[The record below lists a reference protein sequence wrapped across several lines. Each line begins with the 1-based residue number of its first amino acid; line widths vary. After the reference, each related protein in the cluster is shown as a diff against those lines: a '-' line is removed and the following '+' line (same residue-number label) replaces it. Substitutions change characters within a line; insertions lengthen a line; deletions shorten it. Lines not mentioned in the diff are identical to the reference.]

1 MAGAETAEQPKSFWS
16 GLTTPARAGL
26 LAGAAVILAAAAGLA
41 IWSSSTDYQVL
52 FTHLSEGDAAGIV
65 EQLKHQKIPYR
76 LADSGATIK
85 VPAGQVYETRLA
97 LVSGGVP
104 LSGGVGFEIFDRQG
118 FGATEQSQRV
128 EYQRALQ
135 GELARTIDAIDSVKS
150 ARVHL
155 VMPENTMF
163 KRDREEARAAVS
175 LILKPGTSLTAEQT
189 AGIQRLVAAS
199 VSGLDASKVVITD
212 QRGITLAG
220 ADPTAAGGAGSDA
233 RLAIKRDIEEY
244 LTHKV
249 ASLLDRAFG
258 TGQALVSVNVTL
270 NFDEIKSSVQD
281 LVPWHGGSPTPEG
294 AVTHRRQVETGGGIA
309 NGTLASDSEA
319 AASARPSGM
328 TSEVEYEYG
337 HHVEQVIAAPGSI
350 SRLSVGVIVPG
361 DLSDDKKRRIS
372 DLVRMAAGINEGR
385 GDAVV
390 VQPLD
395 QLGVAKVDALKI
407 GDTVAPEGPA
417 GEPRTAVI
425 AQVAHESAQRAWGPL
440 LPVLGVVFA
449 LLGIAVGVILGRRR
463 VRPKEAPLSVLE
475 RQRLLRDLEQVLRA
489 DPPPR
494 PARTSV

>member
-1 MAGAETAEQPKSFWS
+1 MPGAETAERPKTFWS

-26 LAGAAVILAAAAGLA
+26 LAGAAAIVAAAVGLA

-76 LADSGATIK
+76 LADGGMTVK

-97 LVSGGVP
+97 LVAGGVP

-135 GELARTIDAIDSVKS
+135 GELARTIDVIDNVKS

-155 VMPENTMF
+155 VMTENTMF

-175 LILKPGTSLTAEQT
+175 LTLKPGTSLTAEQT
-189 AGIQRLVAAS
+189 SGIQRLVAAS

-281 LVPWHGGSPTPEG
+281 LVPWHGGSPNPEG
-294 AVTHRRQVETGGGIA
+294 AVTHRRQVETGGGSS
-309 NGTLASDSEA
+309 NGTLTSDSET
-319 AASARPSGM
+319 AASSRPSGT

-337 HHVEQVIAAPGSI
+337 HRVEQVIAAPGSI
-350 SRLSVGVIVPG
+350 SHLSVGVIVPG

-395 QLGVAKVDALKI
+395 QLGVAKI
-407 GDTVAPEGPA
+407 SAPTGGKTAVGEGPA
-417 GEPRTAVI
+417 GEPRTATV
-425 AQVAHESAQRAWGPL
+425 AQVTRESAHRAWGPL

-449 LLGIAVGVILGRRR
+449 FIGIAVGVVMGRRR
-463 VRPKEAPLSVLE
+463 ARPQEAPLSVLE
-475 RQRLLRDLEQVLRA
+475 RQRLLRDLEQVLHA
-489 DPPPR
+489 DPPR

>member
-1 MAGAETAEQPKSFWS
+1 MPGAETAEQPKTFWS

-26 LAGAAVILAAAAGLA
+26 LAGVAVIVAAAAGLA

-76 LADSGATIK
+76 LADGGTTVK
-85 VPAGQVYETRLA
+85 VPAGQVYETRLT
-97 LVSGGVP
+97 LVSDGVP

-150 ARVHL
+150 SRVHL

-175 LILKPGTSLTAEQT
+175 LTLKPGTSLTAEQT

-244 LTHKV
+244 LTRKV
-249 ASLLDRAFG
+249 ATLLDRAFG

-270 NFDEIKSSVQD
+270 NFDEIKSSTQD
-281 LVPWHGGSPTPEG
+281 LVPWHGGSPSPEG
-294 AVTHRRQVETGGGIA
+294 AVTHRRQVETGGGGGG
-309 NGTLASDSEA
+309 NGTLTSDSEA
-319 AASARPSGM
+319 TASSRPSGT

-337 HHVEQVIAAPGSI
+337 HRVEQVIAAPGSI
-350 SRLSVGVIVPG
+350 SHLSVGVIVPG

-395 QLGVAKVDALKI
+395 QLGVAQVNAPM
-407 GDTVAPEGPA
+407 GGGTVAGEGPA
-417 GEPRTAVI
+417 GEPRTAAI
-425 AQVAHESAQRAWGPL
+425 AQVTHESAHRTLGLL
-440 LPVLGVVFA
+440 LPVLGVVLA
-449 LLGIAVGVILGRRR
+449 LIGIAVGVILGRRR
-463 VRPKEAPLSVLE
+463 VRPQEAPLSVLD
-475 RQRLLRDLEQVLRA
+475 RQRLLRDLEHVLRA
-489 DPPPR
+489 DPPR
-494 PARTSV
+494 PARTSI

>member
-1 MAGAETAEQPKSFWS
+1 MAGAETTEQPQTFWS
-16 GLTTPARAGL
+16 GLTTLARVGL
-26 LAGAAVILAAAAGLA
+26 VTGALAIVVAAAAIA
-41 IWSSSTDYQVL
+41 VWSSSTDYQVL
-52 FTHLSEGDAAGIV
+52 FTRLNEGDAAVIV
-65 EQLKHQKIPYR
+65 EQLKHQKIPFR
-76 LADSGATIK
+76 LSDGGSTIK
-85 VPAGQVYETRLA
+85 VPAGQVYETRLS
-97 LVSGGVP
+97 LVSNGMP
-104 LSGGVGFEIFDRQG
+104 SSGGIGFEIFDRQG

-135 GELARTIDAIDSVKS
+135 GELARTIDAIDSVRS

-163 KRDREEARAAVS
+163 KRDRDEARAGVS
-175 LILKPGTSLTAEQT
+175 LVLNPGSSLTAEQT

-220 ADPTAAGGAGSDA
+220 ADTMAAGGAGSDA

-249 ASLLDRAFG
+249 ATLLDRAFG

-270 NFDEIKSSVQD
+270 NFDEIKSSIQD
-281 LVPWHGGSPTPEG
+281 LVPWHGGATIPEG
-294 AVTHRRQVETGGGIA
+294 AVTHRRQVQTGGGSSNA
-309 NGTLASDSEA
+309 TLSSDPES
-319 AASARPSGM
+319 AASSRPAGM

-337 HHVEQVIAAPGSI
+337 HRVEQVIAAPGSI

-361 DLSDDKKRRIS
+361 DLSEDKRRRIC

-395 QLGVAKVDALKI
+395 QLGVAKI
-407 GDTVAPEGPA
+407 APPA
-417 GEPRTAVI
+417 VGAGAVI
-425 AQVAHESAQRAWGPL
+425 ESPAAEPAVVQKPVQRAWDTSL
-440 LPVLGVVFA
+440 RVIVFIFA
-449 LLGIAVGVILGRRR
+449 LIGLSFAVTLSRRR
-463 VRPKEAPLSVLE
+463 IKPQESPLTALQ
-475 RQRLLRDLEQVLRA
+475 RQRLLRDLEQALRA
-489 DPPPR
+489 DQPR
-494 PARTSV
+494 PARTSL

>member
-1 MAGAETAEQPKSFWS
+1 MAGADVAERPKTFWS

-26 LAGAAVILAAAAGLA
+26 LASAAVIVAAAVALA

-52 FTHLSEGDAAGIV
+52 FTHLGEGDAASVV
-65 EQLKHQKIPYR
+65 EQLKRQKIPYR
-76 LADSGATIK
+76 LADAGTTVK

-118 FGATEQSQRV
+118 FGATEESQRV

-135 GELARTIDAIDSVKS
+135 GELARTIDALDSVKS
-150 ARVHL
+150 TRVHL
-155 VMPENTMF
+155 VMPESTMF

-175 LILKPGTSLTAEQT
+175 LILKPGAVLTAEQT

-220 ADPTAAGGAGSDA
+220 ADTTAAGGAGSDA

-249 ASLLDRAFG
+249 AAMLDRAFG
-258 TGQALVSVNVTL
+258 TGRALVSVDVAL

-281 LVPWHGGSPTPEG
+281 LVPWHGGSPNPEG
-294 AVTHRRQVETGGGIA
+294 AVTHRRQVETGSGTSS
-309 NGTLASDSEA
+309 GTLTSDSQA
-319 AASARPSGM
+319 ATGARPSGM

-337 HHVEQVIAAPGSI
+337 HRVEQVIAAPGSI
-350 SRLSVGVIVPG
+350 ARLSVGVIVPG
-361 DLSDDKKRRIS
+361 DLSDDKKHRITE
-372 DLVRMAAGINEGR
+372 LVRAAAGINEGR

-395 QLGVAKVDALKI
+395 QLGVARVDAQTADTAA
-407 GDTVAPEGPA
+407 GDAPAKESRA
-417 GEPRTAVI
+417 ATSAVPMSR
-425 AQVAHESAQRAWGPL
+425 ASAQRGLGPIVMGISVAFAVIGI
-440 LPVLGVVFA
+440 VL
-449 LLGIAVGVILGRRR
+449 GVILGRRR
-463 VRPKEAPLSVLE
+463 VRHAPLSVLE

-489 DPPPR
+489 DPPR
-494 PARTSV
+494 PARTTV